1 MRVKKSI
8 LLVPCENWNK
18 PSQALLF
25 LPIVKVELS
34 LILFIVKKENN
45 KLTSYYEL
53 ITFYNKLDKQQKEE
67 FRHYLEKVRREKI
80 VPSQVENYLQG
91 LSQDNYVELIVQAKL
106 LLIS

>member
-1 MRVKKSI
+1 PTVIDFLNYYFR
-8 LLVPCENWNK
+8 
-18 PSQALLF
+18 LF
-25 LPIVKVELS
+25 FAFLRPFF
-34 LILFIVKKENN
+34 LILFHNMPRLATRNQKENN

-91 LSQDNYVELIVQAKL
+91 LSQDNYAELIVQAKL